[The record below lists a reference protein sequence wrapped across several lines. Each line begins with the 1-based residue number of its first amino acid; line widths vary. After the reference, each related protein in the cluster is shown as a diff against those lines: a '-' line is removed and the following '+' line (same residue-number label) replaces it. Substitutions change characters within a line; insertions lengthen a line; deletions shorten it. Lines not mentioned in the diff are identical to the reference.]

1 MADYRVNLEIYN
13 GPLDLLLYL
22 IRRDELD
29 IYDIPIAS
37 ITEQFLEYVE
47 LIQQLN
53 LEQAGDFLVL
63 AATLMEIKSAL
74 LLPREEGET
83 GEEEDLTDP
92 RLELVRQ
99 LLEYKKFKDIA
110 SDLSESAQE
119 QIQKYSRS
127 LVDLARLREQIKQ
140 EQEMELESL
149 QIWDLFD
156 AFNRLVKST
165 LASKQTHDVIHD
177 ETPID
182 VYETE
187 ILYRSQH
194 EKPLM
199 FTAVFKNCRHRGEM
213 VGMFLA
219 LLELVRQKLVR
230 IEQEKTFGPIYIF
243 ALTEQEPEIAVAH
256 AVSADINN
264 LPSKLHKDKSM
275 KEAQEEET
283 ERTESTDN
291 ENTGE

>member
-29 IYDIPIAS
+29 IHDIPIAS

-53 LEQAGDFLVL
+53 LEQAGDFLVM
-63 AATLMEIKSAL
+63 AATLMEVKSAL
-74 LLPREEGET
+74 LLPREEGEA

-119 QIQKYSRS
+119 QMQKYSRS

-140 EQEMELESL
+140 EQELELESL

-165 LASKQTHDVIHD
+165 LANKRTHDVIHD

-187 ILYRSQH
+187 ILYRSQQ
-194 EKPLM
+194 EKPLT
-199 FTAVFKNCRHRGEM
+199 FTAVFQNCRHRGEM

-230 IEQEKTFGPIYIF
+230 IEQEKTFSPIYIF
-243 ALTEQEPEIAVAH
+243 SLTEQSPEIAVAH
-256 AVSADINN
+256 AVSADINE
-264 LPSKLHKDKSM
+264 LPSHIHKDKAAV
-275 KEAQEEET
+275 EAQEEAADSEAPT
-283 ERTESTDN
+283 EN
-291 ENTGE
+291 EDTGE